1 MRIHN
6 SFPVA
11 EPPPCN
17 EIIGVLRPT
26 NMNWAAMVFW
36 FQHGLVFPRFLV
48 ILEKK
53 EEAEPMA
60 LGERCSWRMK
70 NWKVI

>member
-1 MRIHN
+1 
-6 SFPVA
+6 
-11 EPPPCN
+11 
-17 EIIGVLRPT
+17 
-26 NMNWAAMVFW
+26 MNWAAMVFW
-36 FQHGLVFPRFLV
+36 FQYGLVLPRFLA

-60 LGERCSWRMK
+60 LGERCFWRMK

>member
-1 MRIHN
+1 
-6 SFPVA
+6 
-11 EPPPCN
+11 
-17 EIIGVLRPT
+17 
-26 NMNWAAMVFW
+26 MNWAAMVFW